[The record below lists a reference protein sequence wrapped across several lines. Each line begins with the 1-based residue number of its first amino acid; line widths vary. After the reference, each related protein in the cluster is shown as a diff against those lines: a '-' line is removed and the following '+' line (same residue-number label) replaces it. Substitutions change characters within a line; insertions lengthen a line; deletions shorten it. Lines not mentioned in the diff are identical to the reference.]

1 LGASAPTSLV
11 APEPAYWTVD
21 IPDMR
26 KPWSVAEEPVWQWKE
41 VPWTLPVP
49 STSTA
54 VTDLAALRGERITEA
69 ARWEEDQW
77 ELFARKG
84 ADVPKDEIRVV
95 ALGTLLDADPSLLP
109 VTSLPVGKALIRDS
123 DEGAWE
129 PWGS

>member
-11 APEPAYWTVD
+11 VPEPAYWTVD

-49 STSTA
+49 STSTV

-69 ARWEEDQW
+69 ARWEEDQ
-77 ELFARKG
+77 
-84 ADVPKDEIRVV
+84 
-95 ALGTLLDADPSLLP
+95 
-109 VTSLPVGKALIRDS
+109 
-123 DEGAWE
+123 
-129 PWGS
+129 